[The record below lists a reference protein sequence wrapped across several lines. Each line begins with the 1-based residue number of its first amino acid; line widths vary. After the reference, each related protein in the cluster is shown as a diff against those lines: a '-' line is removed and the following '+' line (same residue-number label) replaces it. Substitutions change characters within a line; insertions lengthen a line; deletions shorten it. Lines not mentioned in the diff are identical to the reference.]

1 LIPCFNVAAV
11 YPMARQGKQNLWRE
25 LASNPLIIAT
35 LGGLAWRLLEMP
47 LPGLIQ
53 TSLGRLGQAALPLG
67 LLCVG
72 AALRWPRSEQGL
84 LVGDR
89 WLAFCFT
96 TIKLIAMPAIA
107 LLVCDMLGL
116 GGTAGL
122 LVVMFCALPT
132 SPASYVLASR
142 MGGDGVYV
150 AQLITLSLLVSTLT
164 LPFWIQF
171 AR

>member
-1 LIPCFNVAAV
+1 
-11 YPMARQGKQNLWRE
+11 
-25 LASNPLIIAT
+25 
-35 LGGLAWRLLEMP
+35 
-47 LPGLIQ
+47 
-53 TSLGRLGQAALPLG
+53 
-67 LLCVG
+67 
-72 AALRWPRSEQGL
+72 

-89 WLAFCFT
+89 WLALCFT

-107 LLVCDMLGL
+107 LLVCDALGL